1 MLFFSFLFPHHILT
15 HPFVENN
22 TQSHLLRDPA
32 LWPGQTGGIRQ
43 ASLQG
48 TIYCGITLLFSHEF
62 NRKNRLHWLSRQS
75 LKEKFCSFLLD
86 LFLLLYI
93 YTLLWEK
100 DPTNRERK
108 LEKAPS
114 HHQTLPSFFF
124 FFSPLPVAGRTLR
137 PFLLI
142 EHDIFIP
149 LFETF
154 LGVLAIFLCGSWPS
168 NRIFR

>member
-86 LFLLLYI
+86 LFLLFYI

-124 FFSPLPVAGRTLR
+124 FFQSATRSGPDAPPVSAHRARHLYTTLR
-137 PFLLI
+137 NIPRRLG
-142 EHDIFIP
+142 HIP
-149 LFETF
+149 LWF
-154 LGVLAIFLCGSWPS
+154 LA
-168 NRIFR
+168 